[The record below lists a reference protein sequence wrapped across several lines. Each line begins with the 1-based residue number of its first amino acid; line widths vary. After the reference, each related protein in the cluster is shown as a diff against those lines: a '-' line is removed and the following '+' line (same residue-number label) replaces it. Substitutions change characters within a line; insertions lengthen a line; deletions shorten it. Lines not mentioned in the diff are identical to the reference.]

1 MISSNNAMPM
11 IPPSAAVANDHWLT
25 RILKTLNTT

>member
-25 RILKTLNTT
+25 GILKTLKVT